1 MTRIHDG
8 MVENN
13 CNSVFLINLSAAVS
27 LLQLCL
33 VSPPIFRLNNAP
45 SVKEES
51 CNASTN
57 FLFIFFIAAA
67 GKEETGTDQFALIRI
82 NQCFVVDKALQQ
94 KHLGKRKQLLY
105 DGSNYRDC
113 GTCG

>member
-8 MVENN
+8 RVKNS

-33 VSPPIFRLNNAP
+33 VSLPIFRLNNAP

-82 NQCFVVDKALQQ
+82 NQFFVVDKALQQ
-94 KHLGKRKQLLY
+94 KHLG
-105 DGSNYRDC
+105 
-113 GTCG
+113 